1 MRLLATGTALALA
14 ATLSL
19 PAQAQDQS
27 LEPVV
32 ENAAEIN
39 QSARQSQLTVDNIA
53 ESMQERL
60 QQYKQIMKEIDGLQ
74 VYTRQLKQQVDN
86 QQQEMSDLN
95 ESIDQV
101 SFVERQVTPLM
112 MRMIE
117 SLETFVELDVP
128 FLAEEREQRING
140 LKELMQRAN
149 VEVSEKFR
157 RVMEAYQIET
167 DYGRNIE
174 AYTAEHSVNGGEKQD
189 VTFLRIGRVA
199 LIYKTR
205 DGQHLGI
212 WDQQQREW
220 KPLDSS
226 HLIAIDQ
233 AISIAR
239 KQKAPDLLMLPLLAN
254 KTSGQ

>member
-1 MRLLATGTALALA
+1 MRLLATSTALALA
-14 ATLSL
+14 ATFSL
-19 PAQAQDQS
+19 TVNAQDAN

-32 ENAAEIN
+32 ENAAQIN
-39 QSARQSQLTVDNIA
+39 QSAKQSQLTVDTIA

-74 VYTRQLKQQVDN
+74 VYTEQLKQQVDN

-95 ESIDQV
+95 QSIDQV
-101 SFVERQVTPLM
+101 SIVERQVSPLM
-112 MRMIE
+112 TRMIDA
-117 SLETFVELDVP
+117 LETFVALDVP
-128 FLAEEREQRING
+128 FLENERADRLAG
-140 LKELMQRAN
+140 LNELMQRAN

-157 RVMEAYQIET
+157 RVMEAYQIEAE
-167 DYGRNIE
+167 YGRNIE
-174 AYTAEHSVNGGEKQD
+174 AYSAEHSVNGQLQD
-189 VTFLRIGRVA
+189 VTFLRIGRLA

-205 DGQHLGI
+205 DGQQLGI
-212 WDQQQREW
+212 WDQQAREW

-226 HLIAIDQ
+226 HLIAVDQ

-239 KQKAPDLLMLPLLAN
+239 KQKAPDMLMLPLLAH